1 MFNKKLVKTVLFFI
15 VFVQGFNLLMAV
27 VNIISNPVYQPS
39 LWSYLSALIGSTFFG
54 ALILLKSSNKKQLIE
69 LFFACNTRPED

>member
-1 MFNKKLVKTVLFFI
+1 MFNNKLIKKVLFLL
-15 VFVQGFNLLMAV
+15 VFLQAFNLMLVV
-27 VNIISNPVYQPS
+27 VNIIANPVYQPS